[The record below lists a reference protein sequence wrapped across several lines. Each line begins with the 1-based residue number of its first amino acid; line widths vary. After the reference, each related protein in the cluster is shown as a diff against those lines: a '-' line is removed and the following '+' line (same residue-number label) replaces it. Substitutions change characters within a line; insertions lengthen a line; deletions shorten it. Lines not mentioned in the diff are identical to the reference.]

1 MFLPDKAEFI
11 FALPPTGESQ
21 DEDEEEEE
29 GGEAGARKNKNQ
41 KKNNEV
47 QRLSQADLKELA
59 KGEKDIV
66 QDLEFSDDE

>member
-21 DEDEEEEE
+21 DEDEEE
-29 GGEAGARKNKNQ
+29 GGEAGAHKNKNQ
-41 KKNNEV
+41 KKNNKGV